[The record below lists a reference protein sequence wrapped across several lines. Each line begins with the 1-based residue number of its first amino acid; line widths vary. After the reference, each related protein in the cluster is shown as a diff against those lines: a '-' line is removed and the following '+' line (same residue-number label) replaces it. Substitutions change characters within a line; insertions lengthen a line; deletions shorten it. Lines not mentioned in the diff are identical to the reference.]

1 MDSAVRF
8 ELTCVFTTGLANRR
22 LRPLGYAE
30 KQLERPDRFEL
41 PTICFRGRAFK
52 PLRHSSDTGGE
63 KGIRTLVPTNR
74 PSRFQRA
81 PFDHSGISPKMAEDS
96 GFEPECRGSPDRT
109 AFKTG
114 AIDRSA
120 NLPDLVPQRGFEPR
134 KALVLSQVGVPI
146 STSHRGKYL
155 VSQAGFEPARLK
167 ASDFKS
173 GAYTDSAIETNNL
186 VP

>member
-1 MDSAVRF
+1 M
-8 ELTCVFTTGLANRR
+8 
-22 LRPLGYAE
+22 
-30 KQLERPDRFEL
+30 
-41 PTICFRGRAFK
+41 
-52 PLRHSSDTGGE
+52 TGGE
-63 KGIRTLVPTNR
+63 KEIRTLVPISR

-81 PFDHSGISPKMAEDS
+81 PFDRSGISPKMAEDS

-109 AFKTG
+109 AFKAGTIG
-114 AIDRSA
+114 RSV
-120 NLPDLVPQRGFEPR
+120 NLPYLVPQRGFEPR

-167 ASDFKS
+167 APDFKS
-173 GAYTDSAIETNNL
+173 GAYTDSAIETNDL